1 METFGRI
8 SKEMGFEE
16 RIEVKKML
24 NYIFTT
30 CSVYVVCVCV
40 CVCVL
45 LLLMFYK
52 YVRCMIMITMIFT
65 NFFLVP
71 NRSNRS
77 QRYSFLLK
85 LPRFWQ
91 DHHCRA

>member
-40 CVCVL
+40 CVCFAFVNVL
-45 LLLMFYK
+45 QVCTLYDYDYYDFYQ
-52 YVRCMIMITMIFT
+52 
-65 NFFLVP
+65 FFP
-71 NRSNRS
+71 RS
-77 QRYSFLLK
+77 QS
-85 LPRFWQ
+85 
-91 DHHCRA
+91 

>member
-40 CVCVL
+40 CVCVCFAFVNVL
-45 LLLMFYK
+45 QVCTLYDYDYYDFYQ
-52 YVRCMIMITMIFT
+52 
-65 NFFLVP
+65 FFP
-71 NRSNRS
+71 RS
-77 QRYSFLLK
+77 QS
-85 LPRFWQ
+85 
-91 DHHCRA
+91 

>member
-16 RIEVKKML
+16 CIEVKKML

-40 CVCVL
+40 CVCFAFVNVL
-45 LLLMFYK
+45 QVCTLYDYDYYDFYQ
-52 YVRCMIMITMIFT
+52 
-65 NFFLVP
+65 FFP
-71 NRSNRS
+71 RS
-77 QRYSFLLK
+77 QS
-85 LPRFWQ
+85 
-91 DHHCRA
+91 